1 MEFNISDL
9 LDDLSEVNVDIQPN
23 TRASAERIKGLTMK
37 KIHSEKKQCRRS
49 LSKFSKILIAVAAI
63 AALAGTA
70 AATAVFHATD
80 WLDVLFVSGKQDDS
94 ADTSQ
99 DKWVIRLS
107 AKNVDA
113 TGMEIVCERLN
124 NPEKVG
130 TISTDNSFW
139 LEKWNGQDY
148 DRLPDPAKGI
158 SAGETVAVQLGDTE
172 TWKIDWTGAYG
183 VLPSGGYRLGKSFI
197 YTSDSGEQETMTEYV
212 KFRVYTEDMA
222 PYIESCKACL
232 EELRTRDSYHLTET
246 TLGDNLFRGEAWDC
260 LSKTYWK
267 NGDHFLVEY
276 RYLKKDGTLISHKG
290 YLFREGKGYKLTWS
304 RDSVLSGV
312 ASWEAVDWINEMTRD
327 MWSDNLRIY
336 DMAVGE
342 VYSENNTTHL
352 LLGYPNQ
359 EIDYQKITYTVDT
372 EGRLTSAQVTFIPW
386 LPSLVENQEAAE
398 SYAIEIYDSST
409 AEIAKIIAA
418 QNVGRPASFSWEVE
432 RTKYPA
438 GTEGVK
444 TEGFVNTTSQTVN
457 LQNVVSMAQKECTLE
472 WQNTAVVYC
481 DEGAQ
486 VWKVEL
492 GFSQDGT
499 ICQTVYL
506 SNDGITLLV
515 VTE

>member
-9 LDDLSEVNVDIQPN
+9 LDDLREVDVDIQPN
-23 TRASAERIKGLTMK
+23 TRASAKRIKELTMK
-37 KIHSEKKQCRRS
+37 KIHSEKKQCHRS
-49 LSKFSKILIAVAAI
+49 LSRFSKILIAVAAVV
-63 AALAGTA
+63 ALATTVA
-70 AATAVFHATD
+70 AAAVFHATD
-80 WLDVLFVSGKQDDS
+80 WLDGLFVSGKPDDS
-94 ADTSQ
+94 AYISP

-107 AKNVDA
+107 AKNVGA

-124 NPEKVG
+124 NPQKAG

-148 DRLPDPAKGI
+148 DRLPDPGKGI
-158 SAGETVAVQLGDTE
+158 TAGETIAIQLGATE
-172 TWKIDWTGAYG
+172 TWEIDWTGTYG

-197 YTSDSGEQETMTEYV
+197 YTSDSGEQETMTDYV

-222 PYIESCKACL
+222 LYIESCKACL

-246 TLGDNLFRGEAWDC
+246 TLGDSLFRGEAWDC

-267 NGDHFLVEY
+267 NGDDFLVEY
-276 RYLKKDGTLISHKG
+276 RYLKKDGTLIDHKG
-290 YLFREGKGYKLTWS
+290 YLFREGKGYKLAWGG
-304 RDSVLSGV
+304 DSVLSGV
-312 ASWEAVDWINEMTRD
+312 ASWEAVGWINEMTRD
-327 MWSDNLRIY
+327 MWSDSLRIY

-359 EIDYQKITYTVDT
+359 EIDYQKLTYTVDT
-372 EGRLTSAQVTFIPW
+372 EGRLTSAQVTLVPW

-398 SYAIEIYDSST
+398 SYAIEVHDT
-409 AEIAKIIAA
+409 PAAEIAKIIAA
-418 QNVGRPASFSWEVE
+418 QNVDKPVSFSWSEEQAKHPVNS
-432 RTKYPA
+432 
-438 GTEGVK
+438 EGVK
-444 TEGFVNTTSQTVN
+444 SEGFANTKPQTVS
-457 LQNVVSMAQKECTLE
+457 LQNAVSIAQKECTLE
-472 WQNTAVVYC
+472 WQNNAVVYY
-481 DEGAQ
+481 DETAQ

-492 GFSQDGT
+492 GFSQDDT
-499 ICQTVYL
+499 VCQTVYL